1 MAPDARHLSARRREV
16 HDRMKRLL
24 CAIPCALFLFL
35 PRPEAAAAEGA
46 TGSGNTGPAGGET
59 AAPADLAALRRLRAE
74 AARSPRRLLFNNDAD
89 DILLAAEATPEALL
103 VQRTGALAGSQ
114 VDAVS
119 YGASGCF
126 GNARYASG
134 VWEPFTTRDDWFADH
149 NRLPDFLAR
158 GIDPMRVM
166 VDFCHAHR
174 MELFWGLR
182 VNDTHDAALSARG
195 AAMRPRLKREH
206 PEYLVGTPDRRPP
219 YGTWSSVDFAMPE
232 VRELAYRFVEEACR
246 RYALDGI
253 DLDFFRHPCFFRSV
267 AWGGQASAEELA
279 QMTELM
285 RRIREATEQEGLRRG
300 RPILVS
306 IRVPDSVEYCRGI
319 GIDLERWLA
328 DGLVDLLAGPCY
340 FQLNPWE
347 YLVQLGH
354 RHGVRVYPVLSDTRV
369 RGEARFRRGSIESY
383 RGRAMQAWGA
393 GADGLYLFNYFKPQ
407 GPVWRELGE
416 LASLRGKDK
425 LFFLSPLNG
434 RPETYLA
441 NGSRHQSVPILTPQ
455 NPWPLPEAQ
464 PVDLELALG
473 DEIGEA
479 QRAGSGPRVTCHVR
493 TIGGTGLTA
502 SLGGVALPPP
512 TAADGWWDFAVPVAL
527 VRPGSNRF
535 RLLLPEQSAADEG
548 TWTAVYESSA
558 LPASPWEKDGF
569 AATTGMVAE
578 LQDGTLLIADR
589 STETGSWGYFR
600 VGCAIRPELETVIEA
615 RLKTLAGTSSIIIE
629 NGVLREVLQ
638 FAPDGI
644 RATTAGVSAS
654 TATSDAF
661 HSYRIIMQ
669 GNDMRVYAD
678 SQLQLDATGRLKTPK
693 PGASSGVWFGAAS
706 SATTG
711 EALWESVKVR
721 SRAVSLLD
729 VVVSCRYGGE

>member
-1 MAPDARHLSARRREV
+1 MKVIPRTALSAIGLLLGAV
-16 HDRMKRLL
+16 AASAAVPADR
-24 CAIPCALFLFL
+24 
-35 PRPEAAAAEGA
+35 
-46 TGSGNTGPAGGET
+46 
-59 AAPADLAALRRLRAE
+59 APADLVRLRE
-74 AARSPRRLLFNNDAD
+74 ARRDAVARPRRLIFNNDAD
-89 DILLAAEATPEALL
+89 DMLLAAEATPEALL
-103 VQRTGALAGSQ
+103 VQRTAALAGSQ
-114 VDAVS
+114 VDSIS
-119 YGASGCF
+119 YGAGVCF
-126 GNARYASG
+126 GNARYASR
-134 VWEPFTTRDDWFADH
+134 VWEPFTSRDDWFADH
-149 NRLPDFLAR
+149 NRLPDFLAK

-166 VDFCHAHR
+166 TDFAHRNR

-182 VNDTHDAALSARG
+182 VNDTHDAALSPRG
-195 AAMRPRLKREH
+195 EAMRPRLKREH
-206 PEYLVGTPDRRPP
+206 PEYLVGAPDRRPP
-219 YGTWSSVDFAMPE
+219 HGTWSSMDFAVPA
-232 VRELAYRFVEEACR
+232 VRDLAVGFIEEACR
-246 RYALDGI
+246 TYDLDGI

-328 DGLVDLLAGPCY
+328 DSLVDLLAGPCY

-393 GADGLYLFNYFKPQ
+393 GADGLYLFNYFNPQ

-416 LASLRGKDK
+416 LASLRGNDK

-441 NGSRHQSVPILTPQ
+441 NGAQHQTVPILTPQ
-455 NPWPLPEAQ
+455 NPWPLPAAQ
-464 PVDLELALG
+464 PVDLEIALG
-473 DEIGEA
+473 DEVREA
-479 QRAGSGPRVTCHVR
+479 QRAGLSPRVTCHVR
-493 TIGGTGLTA
+493 TVGGTGLTA
-502 SLGGVALPPP
+502 SLAGTALPPP
-512 TAADGWWDFAVPVAL
+512 TEADGWWDFQVPLAL

-535 RLLLPEQSAADEG
+535 QLLLPEQSAAGEG
-548 TWTAVYESSA
+548 TWTAVYASGA
-558 LPASPWEKDGF
+558 LPTAPWEKDGF
-569 AATTGMVAE
+569 AVATGLTTE
-578 LQDGTLLIADR
+578 LQDGKLLIADR

-615 RLKTLAGTSSIIIE
+615 RLKTLAGTSSIIVE
-629 NGVLREVLQ
+629 NGVLREVMT
-638 FAPDGI
+638 FAPDEI
-644 RATTAGVSAS
+644 RATTAAVRCALNT
-654 TATSDAF
+654 TAAF
-661 HSYRIIMQ
+661 RTYRMVLRGQ
-669 GNDMRVYAD
+669 DVRVYVD
-678 SQLQLDATGRLKTPK
+678 GELCLDGTGRLKTPK

-706 SATTG
+706 STTMG

-721 SRAVSLLD
+721 TPAVSLLD
-729 VVVSCRYGGE
+729 VAVSFRYGRR